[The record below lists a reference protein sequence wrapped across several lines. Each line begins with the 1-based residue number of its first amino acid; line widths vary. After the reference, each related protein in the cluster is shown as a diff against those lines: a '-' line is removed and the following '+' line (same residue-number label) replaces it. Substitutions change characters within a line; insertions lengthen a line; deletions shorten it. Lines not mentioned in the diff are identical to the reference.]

1 MTPKTQKSVNHRKNS
16 RKRICKIA
24 FLHKIKKAFKK
35 NLAIKLMIPKGATKN
50 LEHQKNS
57 ETKLSYSL

>member
-1 MTPKTQKSVNHRKNS
+1 MTPKPRNIEKILETEFARLLSYIRS
-16 RKRICKIA
+16 KR
-24 FLHKIKKAFKK
+24 LLK
-35 NLAIKLMIPKGATKN
+35 NLAIKVMIPKGAKKV